1 VITHMSIGER
11 GLGVRVNVNDLKALC
26 WIWEWGGTTLPRN
39 LIDSSSTKSAANPSS
54 KGKTKGTEDEDSDT
68 EEIMQEDS
76 EQNPFIVDSKPKL
89 EDGDDPNPFLASSS
103 ASTSPPSK
111 DWTRGGMG
119 LVISSS
125 MHTTRL
131 DKTSPTKRVPA
142 YGIGIEVD
150 WSQEDVAGGRVGGMA
165 AVARWTAGGVK
176 RKKEMKQKVEKWVEV
191 CGFWIS

>member
-1 VITHMSIGER
+1 MITHMSIGER

-191 CGFWIS
+191 